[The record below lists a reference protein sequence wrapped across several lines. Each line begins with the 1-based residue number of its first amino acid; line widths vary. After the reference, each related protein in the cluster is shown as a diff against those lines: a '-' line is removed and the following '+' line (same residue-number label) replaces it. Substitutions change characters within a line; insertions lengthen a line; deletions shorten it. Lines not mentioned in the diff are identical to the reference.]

1 MITIEPVVNSSVKRP
16 SQVFKVG
23 DHLEAVVVDIDITR
37 GSRVVLGALENEEID
52 K

>member
-1 MITIEPVVNSSVKRP
+1 MITIEPVVNSSVKHP

-23 DHLEAVVVDIDITR
+23 DHLEAVVLIDITR